1 MRIGIDMLAVQSP
14 HHGHRGIGRYGVNL
28 VSTLLARDD
37 EHEYVLYV
45 HDGLP
50 SDRVPSLP
58 RATIRT
64 IRPRWSQ
71 GETITPCMDRLARTN
86 PDGLDVFLVLS
97 PFEKW
102 SLYGPPAKPRSELR
116 MASVVHDLIPF
127 LFQNESR
134 VDPVLTRHYRV
145 LEELTRYDLLLT
157 NSEATRCDVLAM
169 TRMPDDRVITIGAA
183 SDPSFFV
190 PDTVPPAPQSRTVH
204 RRLAELGIRRPYLF
218 NVGGLDP
225 RKNTWTL
232 IDAFGALPERLRNEY
247 QLVLTFEISHW
258 DRGHVLDHARSVNL
272 GDALVVT
279 GEVSDETLRLLYQH
293 ARAFVFPSSYEG
305 FGLPLL
311 EAMHCG
317 VPVIAGNNSSQIEV
331 VGDAGLLV
339 DVHDRDELASS
350 IARLLDDS
358 TLCGTLAERA
368 LSRSSLFSWDRSAE
382 LALDAMSAPIA
393 PRSAWRVRF
402 DRGHSRKPTIA
413 YFSTLPPRKSGISD
427 YSASRLEELL
437 HTYRIDLFHETG
449 YVPEPALTSP
459 EFMACDASL
468 FERFAAVKDYHAIVY
483 QMGNSRYHHFM
494 FETMLRHPGLVT
506 LHDFFLAGFHLHYGA
521 KIGKGFSYLG
531 EELLHWYPD
540 ERETVEGLIP
550 TWTADWD
557 AIARDCA
564 RRGWYINRRVL
575 DASVL
580 TVVHSPWCALQVART
595 TPEYADKVVVIP
607 MGCHRGEHSP
617 TRRSE
622 VRSRFAIPEEA
633 LVVGSFGF
641 VHPDKLLKPALDA
654 FRRILEH
661 DPGALYLLV
670 GEEADLGEVRRHAA
684 QIGVQERVRFLG
696 RQPAAAFDELMYA
709 IDIGVNLRMP
719 PTNGETSAAL
729 LSLLAAGVP
738 TVVTDVATF
747 SDFPAPIV
755 RKVRWETEGPE
766 GLARVMLELASQRKA
781 RESLGRAALTHVE
794 RYHEWPRV
802 AKLYVDAIEACH
814 DRTNEKR
821 DRSHGGA
828 APNADRDLIAID
840 EHSWRLATH
849 LPRNGLTF
857 ARPGEI

>member
-1 MRIGIDMLAVQSP
+1 VRIGIDMLAVQSP

-45 HDGLP
+45 HDDLP
-50 SDRVPSLP
+50 SQRVPSSP
-58 RATIRT
+58 RATVRT

-102 SLYGPPAKPRSELR
+102 CLYGPPAKPQSELR

-145 LEELTRYDLLLT
+145 LEELTRYDLLLA
-157 NSEATRCDVLAM
+157 NSQATRRDVLAM
-169 TRMPDDRVITIGAA
+169 TRMPENRVITIGAA

-190 PDTVPPAPQSRTVH
+190 PDMATTSPRATH
-204 RRLAELGIRRPYLF
+204 RRLAELGISRPFVF

-232 IDAFGALPERLRNEY
+232 IDAFGALPERLRNAY

-258 DRGHVLDHARSVNL
+258 ERGHIYDHARSLNL
-272 GDALVVT
+272 ADAVVVT
-279 GEVSDETLRLLYQH
+279 GAVSDETLRLLYQQ

-317 VPVIAGNNSSQIEV
+317 LPVIAGNNSSQLEV

-339 DVHDRDELASS
+339 DVHDCNDLASS
-350 IARLLDDS
+350 IARLLDDPI
-358 TLCGTLAERA
+358 LRGTLAERA
-368 LSRSSLFSWDRSAE
+368 LARSFLFSWDRSAE
-382 LALDAMSAPIA
+382 MALDAMSAPIA
-393 PRSAWRVRF
+393 RHSTRRIRF

-413 YFSTLPPRKSGISD
+413 YFSPLPPRKSGISD
-427 YSASRLEELL
+427 YSASLLEELR

-459 EFMACDASL
+459 EFMACDHGL
-468 FERFAAVKDYHAIVY
+468 FERFASAKDYHAIVY
-483 QMGNSRYHHFM
+483 QMGNSRYHHFLY
-494 FETMLRHPGLVT
+494 ETMLRHPGLVT

-521 KIGKGFSYLG
+521 KIGKGFSYLS
-531 EELLHWYPD
+531 EELLRWYPA
-540 ERETVEGLIP
+540 ERETVEGLAP

-564 RRGWYINRRVL
+564 RRGWYMNRRVL

-580 TVVHSPWCALQVART
+580 TVVHSPWCAKQVART
-595 TPEYADKVVVIP
+595 TPQYADKVAVIP
-607 MGCHRGEHSP
+607 MGCHRGGHSL

-622 VRSRFAIPEEA
+622 VRSRFAIPENA

-654 FRRILEH
+654 FHRIVEH

-670 GEEADLGEVRRHAA
+670 GEEADLGEIRRHAA

-696 RQPAAAFDELMYA
+696 RQPAAAFDELMFA

-747 SDFPAPIV
+747 SDFPPEIV

-766 GLARVMLELASQRKA
+766 GLARVMLELATQRTA
-781 RESLGRAALTHVE
+781 REALGSAALAHVE

-814 DRTNEKR
+814 ERTHRKR
-821 DRSHGGA
+821 DRSRGQVA
-828 APNADRDLIAID
+828 QDTDRDLIAID
-840 EHSWRLATH
+840 EHSWKLATR

-857 ARPGEI
+857 AGPGET